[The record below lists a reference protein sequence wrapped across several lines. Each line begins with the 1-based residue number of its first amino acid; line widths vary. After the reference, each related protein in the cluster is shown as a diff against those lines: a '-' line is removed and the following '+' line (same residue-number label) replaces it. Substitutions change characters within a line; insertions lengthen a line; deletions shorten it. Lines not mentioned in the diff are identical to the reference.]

1 MKISRQLLIGLA
13 LILISGCFGKSTNL
27 NVNEQ
32 AGVSTIELESTVLNS
47 KRNVC
52 IYLPPDYEENKDIK
66 KYPVIYFLHG
76 SDGDNEQWLLQANT
90 AVVLNEM
97 IEDKAIEP
105 VIGVFPDGEQS
116 WYVDKMEKFIIEEL
130 HQYIVSNYSVYNTP
144 GKTAITG
151 NSMGGFGAA
160 YLASRHNEIFGM
172 SAPLSGW
179 YDSWLENSELKNS
192 FVASKENLKIELYC
206 GSEDNLCLDSN
217 LRFKKMLDDNGIN
230 YKYNQQ
236 SGGHSWSYWAGIQEE
251 VIVKMNNFF
260 NENR

>member
-1 MKISRQLLIGLA
+1 MKIIKLLLIGLV
-13 LILISGCFGKSTNL
+13 LILISGCFGKGANL

-97 IEDKAIEP
+97 IEDKIIEP
-105 VIGVFPDGEQS
+105 VIAVFPDGEQS

-144 GKTAITG
+144 EKTAITG

-172 SAPLSGW
+172 CAPLSGW

-192 FVASKENLKIELYC
+192 FVASKGNLKIELYC
-206 GSEDNLCLDSN
+206 GSEDTQCLNST
-217 LRFKKMLDDNGIN
+217 LKLKKMLDENEIENN
-230 YKYNQQ
+230 YTEG
-236 SGGHSWSYWAGIQEE
+236 SGGHNWNYWAGIQEE